1 MVHKYLI
8 TAWRNLKGHK
18 LYTALNIIGLATA
31 MACAVGIFL
40 FIQYDWSFD
49 RFHQDAHRIFRLV
62 NTMELDIGDKRY
74 SIIASYIGPM
84 MKEEFP
90 EVGDVVRL
98 SNRTSYQDGI
108 LWKGETYR
116 TNGLDA
122 DPHFLDF
129 FDFPLL
135 KGSPKEALNDPDSIL
150 LTESLARRIFGKD
163 EPLGAILEKPEG
175 TAFKV
180 TGILKDVPQNSH
192 MKFEFL
198 TSTSAL
204 RMLGSDRSNFDLIHT
219 YLKLKPGTSAAVLEE
234 KIPDFLM
241 RRVSEHAAT
250 HWHFFLQPLTSIHL
264 KSHLFGELEEN
275 SDIRYTYYLSFL
287 GILILFLACVNYMN
301 LSGALAL
308 GRAGEVS
315 IRKIVG
321 AERRH
326 ILMHFLSESL
336 LTAFISVVLAASLVS
351 FFLPLFNS
359 VARYDLQID
368 FGSNVSLYGALFG
381 MALIVGFFSGSF
393 PALLASA
400 FQPVQILKGKL
411 SLKTGRSGI
420 RTALVVFQFAVS
432 TAFIIGT
439 LVIVRQMRFVR
450 TKDLGFAKDQV
461 IILQGVR
468 QEGEILKEEVLR
480 DPRIDKATLCSYTP
494 GSDLDWPSVVVPEG
508 AVETETSPKMPVID
522 IDADYFETFR
532 MEIVE
537 GRGFLK
543 EMETSDA
550 GAAVITAKAA
560 RELGWPSAIGRQIY
574 VKRPDRTFTIVGVVK
589 DIHFESLRRKI
600 GSYIFT
606 RGQGED
612 FYNLAVYTRSGDIRG
627 VLDEVGKKWNALYPD
642 KDFTYRFLD
651 EEIDRLYEEEKKSL
665 SVISFSSVLAIIIS
679 CLGLFG
685 LASLAIEIRTKEIG
699 IRKILGASHKALILM
714 LSKKFLRDVLVA
726 NLIAWPAAYFFAG
739 QWLSNFAYRISLHPW
754 MFLAGGVAT
763 AMVAFLS
770 VGYHAIKAASANPV
784 DSLRYE

>member
-31 MACAVGIFL
+31 MACAIAIFL

-49 RFHQDAHRIFRLV
+49 RFHQDEDRIFRLA
-62 NTMELDIGDKRY
+62 NIMELDIGDKGY

-90 EVGDVVRL
+90 EVEDVVRL
-98 SNRTSYQDGI
+98 CDRTSPNEI
-108 LWKGETYR
+108 LWNGQIYQIK
-116 TNGLDA
+116 GLDV
-122 DPHFLDF
+122 DPHFLDV
-129 FDFPLL
+129 FDFPLV
-135 KGSPKEALNDPDSIL
+135 KGSRKEALRGPDSIL
-150 LTESLARRIFGKD
+150 LTESLAGRIFGKD
-163 EPLGAILEKPEG
+163 EPLGAILEKPDG

-180 TGILKDVPQNSH
+180 TGILKDVPRNSH

-198 TSTSAL
+198 TSTSVL

-219 YLKLKPGTSAAVLEE
+219 YLKLKPSTSAAVLEE

-241 RRVSEHAAT
+241 RRVSEHSAA
-250 HWHFFLQPLTSIHL
+250 HHHYFLQPLTSIHL

-275 SDIRYTYYLSFL
+275 SDIRYTYYLGFL

-326 ILMHFLSESL
+326 ILLQFFSESI
-336 LTAFISVVLAASLVS
+336 LTAFISVVLAAFLVS
-351 FFLPLFNS
+351 LFLPLFNS

-368 FGSNVSLYGALFG
+368 FGRNVPLYGALFG
-381 MALIVGFFSGSF
+381 MALIVGLFSGSF

-432 TAFIIGT
+432 TAFIIST
-439 LVIVRQMRFVR
+439 LIIVRQMHFVR

-468 QEGEILKEEVLR
+468 QGGVFLKEEILR
-480 DPRIDKATLCSYTP
+480 DPRIGKATLCSYTP
-494 GSDLDWPSVVVPEG
+494 GSDLNWPSLVVPEG
-508 AVETETSPKMPVID
+508 TIETETSPKMPVID

-532 MEIVE
+532 MEILE
-537 GRGFLK
+537 GRGFLQ
-543 EMETSDA
+543 EIEA
-550 GAAVITAKAA
+550 GDLGSAVITAKAA
-560 RELGWPSAIGRQIY
+560 REFGWPSAIGRQIY
-574 VKRPDRTFTIVGVVK
+574 VKRQDKIFTIVGVVK
-589 DIHFESLRRKI
+589 DVHFESLRREI
-600 GSYIFT
+600 GSYIFI
-606 RGQGED
+606 RGQNED
-612 FYNLAVYTRSGDIRG
+612 FYNLAVYTHGGDVRG
-627 VLDEVGKKWNALYPD
+627 ILDEIGEKWHALYPD
-642 KDFTYRFLD
+642 RDFTCRFLD
-651 EEIDRLYEEEKKSL
+651 EEINRLYEEEARSL

-714 LSKKFLRDVLVA
+714 LSKKFLRDVLMA
-726 NLIAWPAAYFFAG
+726 NLIAWPAAYYFAG
-739 QWLSNFAYRISLHPW
+739 QWLTNFAYRISLHPW
-754 MFLAGGVAT
+754 MFLAGGIAT

-770 VGYHAIKAASANPV
+770 VGYHAVKAASADPV